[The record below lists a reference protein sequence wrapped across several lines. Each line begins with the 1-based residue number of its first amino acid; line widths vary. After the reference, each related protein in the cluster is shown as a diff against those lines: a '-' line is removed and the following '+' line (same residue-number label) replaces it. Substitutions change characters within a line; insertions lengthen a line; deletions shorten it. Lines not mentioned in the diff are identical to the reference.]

1 MSDRARKAFSAAAM
15 VLALVSGIRGA
26 GAADRAPGG
35 TPAPLPPLPALL
47 ETDTVAVET
56 VIFRNK
62 EPTAVRV
69 VRGATAPPSP
79 THAAAA
85 TVPVPVKPAPAL
97 PIAVRAPATPI
108 PSPRR
113 EIVSFGSGFAD
124 QVIVVR
130 GSAAPPALQARPIP
144 AAAQA
149 RVENVAFSD
158 PRHSPVKV
166 VRGEVGGDMF
176 FSIGPAVTGLFD
188 AAEGGE
194 LDRVAFAV
202 DGVESS
208 HGTNPRMW
216 RPEFHG
222 PQGPM
227 QVSAAAALDVGG
239 GDRFDIDQNRRLGRA
254 YLAQMFQ
261 RYGNWPDAIAA
272 YNWGPGNMDRWI
284 TGGRNTEKLPI
295 DVIRYTNRVLRDA
308 LLVGRARL

>member
-1 MSDRARKAFSAAAM
+1 MSDRAKGAFSAAAI
-15 VLALVSGIRGA
+15 VLALASGMPHAR
-26 GAADRAPGG
+26 AADRAPGG
-35 TPAPLPPLPALL
+35 PPAPLPPLPALL
-47 ETDTVAVET
+47 NTDMVAVET

-69 VRGATAPPSP
+69 IRGRSEPPSP
-79 THAAAA
+79 RHPAAAA
-85 TVPVPVKPAPAL
+85 VPATARAALISARPAP
-97 PIAVRAPATPI
+97 PPI

-113 EIVSFGSGFAD
+113 EIVSFGTGFAD

-130 GSAAPPALQARPIP
+130 GSPAAPAALARPIP
-144 AAAQA
+144 VATGAT
-149 RVENVAFSD
+149 VENVVFSD
-158 PRHSPVKV
+158 PGHAPVRV
-166 VRGEVGGDMF
+166 VRGETGGGML
-176 FSIGPAVTGLFD
+176 FSISPAITGLFD
-188 AAEGGE
+188 PAEGGE
-194 LDRVAFAV
+194 LERVAFAV
-202 DGVESS
+202 DGVESR
-208 HGTNPRMW
+208 HGADPRMW

-239 GDRFDIDQNRRLGRA
+239 GDRFDIGQNRRLGRA

-261 RYGNWPDAIAA
+261 RYGNWPDAVAA

-308 LLVGRARL
+308 LMVGHARL